1 MKKTD
6 ISIIVPI
13 YNAEKYLKK
22 CIDSLV
28 NQTKKEIEII
38 LINDGSTDSSERIIK
53 EYKDERIKYFKNKNQ
68 GIGKTRNFGIEKATG
83 KYLLFVDSD
92 DYLDKNACEKLY
104 NKIENDSLDLLVYD
118 FYREFDNGKKEEEKL
133 QKFDISNLK
142 ENPKLLLNIN
152 LSPWNKLYKTEVI
165 KGNNTKFVEN
175 LKYEDAPFV
184 VEAII
189 NSKRIGKLDESL
201 YYYMIHSNSETTIR
215 DKRIFDILEIVDI
228 IRKKVKKLKSDSI
241 NEVLDTLTISIL
253 MNYNIQQRMQ
263 KNKKVGMEFID
274 KSFEYLQR
282 NIPSYKNNVYF
293 KDRNM
298 LKSIIEKN
306 KQISKLYC
314 RMYRVKK

>member
-282 NIPSYKNNVYF
+282 NIPNYKNNVYF